1 MTGDLPLWLGSELP
15 TAKRA
20 GAARLLQPEFRF
32 AIGDLVVGPLL
43 ARTLRGGL
51 FAMVDGGEV
60 LPRVAVEL
68 GVDLDEDRAHEV
80 LVRAVAHASHH
91 GLAQVH
97 SLGRAGSLRWA
108 VVERM
113 HGWPLRAL
121 LGRRGLAFTG
131 RRLAALG
138 AELADALRALGA
150 ASPDVPLVHG
160 RLSVG
165 HVIIDVTGRSRIVG
179 SPVQASA
186 PDLIPD
192 AIGLGTVL
200 ACAALGVAPDPR
212 GLTPASRRALSAAL
226 DRPENVAR
234 MSGPL
239 RRIVQS
245 LLLLNPKG
253 FLPSMAVLRS
263 ELLLH
268 TEGLQLGVADPTWGR
283 ALSDAVRGLPPVH
296 RPALADAEAVVGDL
310 AAHLPGLLP
319 EPVGL
324 RLAERTDDPVSAPEG
339 QSTLLAR
346 IDGADLP
353 TSASEE
359 VEPTRRKRFPILV
372 V

>member
-1 MTGDLPLWLGSELP
+1 MTGDVPLWLEAGQP
-15 TAKRA
+15 AQRRV
-20 GAARLLQPEFRF
+20 GAARLLQPDFRF
-32 AIGDLVVGPLL
+32 ALGDLLIGPLL

-68 GVDLDEDRAHEV
+68 GVEVDGDRTHEV

-97 SLGRAGSLRWA
+97 SLGRAGLLRWA

-113 HGWPLRAL
+113 QGWPLRAL

-150 ASPDVPLVHG
+150 ASSEVPLVHG

-165 HVIIDVTGRSRIVG
+165 HVVVDVTGRARIVG
-179 SPVQASA
+179 SPVEASS
-186 PDLIPD
+186 PDLTPD

-226 DRPENVAR
+226 DRPENHAR
-234 MSGPL
+234 MCPAL
-239 RRIVQS
+239 RRLVQS
-245 LLLLNPKG
+245 LLLLHPSG
-253 FLPSMAVLRS
+253 FLPSMAVIRA
-263 ELLLH
+263 ELLRH
-268 TEGLQLGVADPTWGR
+268 TEGLQPGVADPTWGR
-283 ALSDAVRGLPPVH
+283 ALSDAVRGLPPLH
-296 RPALADAEAVVGDL
+296 RPALADAEAVVRDL
-310 AAHLPGLLP
+310 AAHLPGLVP

-324 RLAERTDDPVSAPEG
+324 RLVERTDDPPSAPEG
-339 QSTLLAR
+339 EHALSAR
-346 IDGADLP
+346 IDGMDLP
-353 TSASEE
+353 APSAADP
-359 VEPTRRKRFPILV
+359 EPPRRKRFPLLV
-372 V
+372 M